1 MKNKENCIKTLLTA
15 FEARNDKL
23 HKEIEENEKA
33 MQEMRSELE
42 QILESEELLD
52 PKVVA

>member
-23 HKEIEENEKA
+23 HKEIEENEKVIE
-33 MQEMRSELE
+33 EMRSELE
-42 QILESEELLD
+42 QLVESEELLET
-52 PKVVA
+52 KGVA